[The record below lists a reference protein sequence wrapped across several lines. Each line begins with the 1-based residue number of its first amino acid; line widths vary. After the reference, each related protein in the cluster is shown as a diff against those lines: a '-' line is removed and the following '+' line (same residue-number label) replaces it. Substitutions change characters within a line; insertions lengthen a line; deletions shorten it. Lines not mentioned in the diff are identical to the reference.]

1 VQDRKAPKARK
12 ASTEA
17 KVGCGNGKL
26 IGTAELISTDR
37 SEAEAR
43 RERAK
48 FDKMEANDFSEVME
62 ELFGGPAFTESRLFA
77 YCITRGEMMLAA
89 DGNAGRTAG
98 KSRGQAVFV
107 PVVCGQC
114 ERAIG
119 GLGEGAGKV
128 EIDES
133 VLKTTT
139 AFERVEKWCGG
150 KVEVVRQVQR
160 VETIA
165 RAGAEYGFG
174 MQTVVNRAGYPLEVT
189 DNLKAG
195 FV

>member
-1 VQDRKAPKARK
+1 MSDNMN
-12 ASTEA
+12 AS
-17 KVGCGNGKL
+17 N
-26 IGTAELISTDR
+26 
-37 SEAEAR
+37 
-43 RERAK
+43 
-48 FDKMEANDFSEVME
+48 FPEVME

-77 YCITRGEMMLAA
+77 YCMTRGELMLMT
-89 DGNAGRTAG
+89 DGKAGRTAG
-98 KSRGQAVFV
+98 RTRGQAVFV

-128 EIDES
+128 EVDDG
-133 VLKTTT
+133 VLRTTT

-150 KVEVVRQVQR
+150 KVEVVRQIQR

-165 RAGAEYGFG
+165 RAGAKYGVG

-189 DNLKAG
+189 DNFKAG